1 MSVVLTERSCV
12 YSMDFIFDLHSKAE
26 MRVLQK
32 SYFSK
37 YTKKRC
43 PGDPQSIANIL
54 LDLAGGSQK

>member
-1 MSVVLTERSCV
+1 MKVGKWSETI
-12 YSMDFIFDLHSKAE
+12 YSTDDFDDLQSKVG